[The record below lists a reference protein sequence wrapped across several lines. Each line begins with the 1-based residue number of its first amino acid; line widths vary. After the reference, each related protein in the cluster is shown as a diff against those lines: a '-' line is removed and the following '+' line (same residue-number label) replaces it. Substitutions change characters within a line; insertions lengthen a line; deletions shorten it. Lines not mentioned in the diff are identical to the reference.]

1 MIRRAEAVARAGW
14 LRAEALFDRAFT
26 PAHNPL
32 YQLGALSFLF
42 FWIMVASGIYLFIF
56 FETSMSEAWV
66 SVERLTHEQWY
77 LGGVMRSLHRY
88 ASAAMAVTVTAHLV
102 REFAHGRFRGAR
114 TFSWISGVPLLWL
127 LFASAIGGYILVWD
141 QLAQYSAIRISEW
154 LDWLPV
160 FGDPMARN
168 FVSDST
174 LSDRLFSLLV
184 FLHIAIPLFLLVG
197 MLVHIKRI
205 KLARTNPTGS
215 LLIGTGTAMVVV
227 SLLHPATSM
236 PPADLATTPARV
248 DLDWVYMN
256 VLPLLDQFGPGPLW
270 LLLAALTAG
279 LIVLPKLSPLR
290 AREQQPARIDP
301 ANCNGCSWCFQ
312 DCPFDAIVMISHETK
327 PGMRQAKVDPD
338 LCTGCGI
345 CVGACPSAT
354 PFRHVDELVSG
365 IEIPGYPLERLR
377 QDASNALQRLP
388 VSGGVMVFGC
398 DYAADINA
406 LATDD
411 VATLRLP
418 CSALLPPSFIDFIAR
433 QPRVTGVLV
442 SGCHPES
449 CFQRQGSQWLAE
461 RIAGQRNPHVRTR
474 EGRSKVEI
482 CWAGP
487 LDSQRVTRAVHAM
500 RAPVPMR
507 GEDRETVP

>member
-1 MIRRAEAVARAGW
+1 MIRRTEAAARAGW
-14 LRAEALFDRAFT
+14 LRAEALLDRAFT
-26 PAHNPL
+26 PDHNPI

-42 FWIMVASGIYLFIF
+42 FWIMVVSGIYLFIF

-88 ASAAMAVTVTAHLV
+88 ASAAMAVTVTAHLL
-102 REFAHGRFRGAR
+102 REFALGRFRGAR

-168 FVSDST
+168 FVSETT

-197 MLVHIKRI
+197 MLIHIKRI
-205 KLARTNPTGS
+205 KLARTNPTRS
-215 LLIGTGTAMVVV
+215 LLLGTGAAMLVV
-227 SLLHPATSM
+227 SLVHPATSM
-236 PPADLATTPARV
+236 PPADLATSPAHV

-256 VLPLLDQFGPGPLW
+256 VLPLLDHVGPGPLW
-270 LLLAALTAG
+270 LLLGALTLG
-279 LIVLPKLSPLR
+279 LIALPKLSPLK
-290 AREQQPARIDP
+290 ALEQQPARVDP

-312 DCPFDAIVMISHETK
+312 DCPFEAIVMIPHETK
-327 PGMRQAKVDPD
+327 PGMRQARINPD

-365 IEIPGYPLERLR
+365 IEIPGYPLQRLR
-377 QDASNALQRLP
+377 REATDALERLP
-388 VSGGVMVFGC
+388 VSGGTVVFGC
-398 DYAADINA
+398 DYAADVDD
-406 LATDD
+406 LAADD
-411 VATLRLP
+411 VVTMRLP

-433 QPRVTGVLV
+433 QSRVTGVLV
-442 SGCHPES
+442 SGCHPEA

-461 RIAGQRNPHVRTR
+461 RIAGERNPHVRTR

-487 LDSQRVTRAVHAM
+487 LESQRLSQAVAGM
-500 RAPVPMR
+500 RASTPAR
-507 GEDRETVP
+507 DDEQGAAT

>member
-1 MIRRAEAVARAGW
+1 MIRRTEAAARAAW
-14 LRAEALFDRAFT
+14 LRAEALLDHAFT
-26 PAHNPL
+26 PQHNPL

-42 FWIMVASGIYLFIF
+42 FWIMVVSGIYLFVF

-66 SVERLTHEQWY
+66 SVERMTREQWY

-88 ASAAMAVTVTAHLV
+88 ASAAMAVTVTAHLL
-102 REFAHGRFRGAR
+102 REFALGRFRGAR
-114 TFSWISGVPLLWL
+114 AFSWISGVPLLWL

-160 FGDPMARN
+160 FGDPLARN
-168 FVSDST
+168 FVSNAT

-205 KLARTNPTGS
+205 KLARTNPTRT
-215 LLIGTGTAMVVV
+215 LLVGTGAAMVAV
-227 SLLHPATSM
+227 SLIHPATSM
-236 PPADLATTPARV
+236 PPADLAIAPALV

-256 VLPLLDQFGPGPLW
+256 VFPLLDRIGPGALW
-270 LLLAALTAG
+270 LLLGGLSVG
-279 LIVLPKLSPLR
+279 LIALPRLSALR
-290 AREQQPARIDP
+290 AHEQQPARVDP

-312 DCPFDAIVMISHETK
+312 DCPFDAIVMMPQEAK
-327 PGMRQAKVDPD
+327 PGMRQARVNPD

-365 IEIPGYPLERLR
+365 IEIPGYPLDRLR
-377 QDASNALQRLP
+377 REATAALDGLP
-388 VSGGVMVFGC
+388 VSGGTVVFGC
-398 DYAADINA
+398 DHAAAVEDQAAD
-406 LATDD
+406 D
-411 VATLRLP
+411 VVTMSLP

-433 QPRVTGVLV
+433 QPRVAGVLV
-442 SGCHPES
+442 SGCHPEA

-461 RIAGQRNPHVRTR
+461 RIAGERNPHVRTR

-487 LDSQRVTRAVHAM
+487 LESQRLSEAVAGM
-500 RAPVPMR
+500 GAPAR
-507 GEDRETVP
+507 GGREEAAS